1 MAYQIKDT
9 TGEIESGAIYLPN
22 AKDVPVGA
30 PLVGVAISTVKE
42 DLESIYGSRFIV
54 VADEPKAPPAPTAP
68 QTKTLSRKA
77 TEGKES

>member
-22 AKDVPVGA
+22 AKNVPVGA

-54 VADEPKAPPAPTAP
+54 VADEPKAPPAP
-68 QTKTLSRKA
+68 QTKTPSRKA